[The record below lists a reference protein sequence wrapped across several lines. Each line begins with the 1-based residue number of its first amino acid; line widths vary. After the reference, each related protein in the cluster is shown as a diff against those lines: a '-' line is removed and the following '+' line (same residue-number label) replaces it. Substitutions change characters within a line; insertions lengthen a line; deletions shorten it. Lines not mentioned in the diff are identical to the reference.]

1 MINARQMACL
11 SSSGALLLLSL
22 AVLAGCQPAEPPAA
36 EPVQLEGV
44 EAQASYS
51 LGYSIGA
58 DVGADFA
65 PDLDHE
71 AFLTGMADALEGDER
86 RLTEEEAQAAL
97 TELMSRRQAAAAEA
111 ANATLDAGAAFLA
124 ENGQREGVVTTDSGL
139 QYEVL
144 TAAEGP
150 KPSATDRVT
159 THYHGTLIDGTVFD
173 SSVARDQPAT
183 FALNQ
188 VIPGWTEA
196 LQLMSVGAKW
206 RLYLPAE
213 LAYGPRATGAIPANS
228 ALIFEVELLAI
239 EE

>member
-1 MINARQMACL
+1 MKDPRHI
-11 SSSGALLLLSL
+11 ALWSL
-22 AVLAGCQPAEPPAA
+22 PVALMVGLAAGCQPPSAPPAE
-36 EPVQLEGV
+36 EPIKLDGI

-58 DVGADFA
+58 DVGTDFA
-65 PDLDHE
+65 PDLDHD
-71 AFLTGMADALEGDER
+71 AFLTGMADALAGGER
-86 RLTEEEAQAAL
+86 QLTEGESQAAL

-111 ANATLDAGAAFLA
+111 ANAALDAGAAFLA
-124 ENGQREGVVTTDSGL
+124 ENGQREGVTTTASGV

-144 TAAEGP
+144 TAADGP
-150 KPSATDRVT
+150 KPGATDRVT

-173 SSVARDQPAT
+173 SSVERGQPAT

-213 LAYGPRATGAIPANS
+213 LAYGARATGAIPANS